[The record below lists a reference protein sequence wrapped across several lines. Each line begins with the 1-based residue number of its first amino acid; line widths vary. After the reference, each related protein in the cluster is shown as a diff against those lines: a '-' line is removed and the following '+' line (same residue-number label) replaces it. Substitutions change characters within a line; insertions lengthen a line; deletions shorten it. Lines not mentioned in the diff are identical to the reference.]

1 MGSTMTNVPFPFNS
15 LSPKQTVIVSELL
28 RDHPEGRIE
37 SEAGRPVFVTSEGAS
52 AIRIPLSENRNGHAT
67 GEPQNRS

>member
-1 MGSTMTNVPFPFNS
+1 MHAPFPFNS

-37 SEAGRPVFVTSEGAS
+37 NDNGKPVFVSNPGMS
-52 AIRIPLSENRNGHAT
+52 AMRIPLSEADRQRDDDN
-67 GEPQNRS
+67 